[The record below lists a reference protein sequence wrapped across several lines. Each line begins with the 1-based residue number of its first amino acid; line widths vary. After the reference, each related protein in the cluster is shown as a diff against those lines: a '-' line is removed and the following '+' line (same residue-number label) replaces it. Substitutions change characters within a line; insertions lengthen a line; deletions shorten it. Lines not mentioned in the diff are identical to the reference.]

1 MEDLTKTRVFS
12 SEDMRREMIRSNLK
26 TVINALNE
34 RGYNAVHQIAGYLIS
49 NDPAYISSHK
59 NARNIIQQVERDEI
73 IEELVKSYFGERIMK
88 KVLGLDL
95 GSRTCGIA
103 MSDIL
108 GMIAHGVETFRFKP
122 DDYLTCAKHVKEIVE
137 ENEIETIVLGLPKH
151 MNGDIGE
158 RGQISIEFK
167 KQLEEMIEG
176 INVILVD
183 ERLTTV
189 VAENQLLFADV
200 SRKKRKQVI
209 DKMAAVAIL
218 QGYLDRG

>member
-1 MEDLTKTRVFS
+1 
-12 SEDMRREMIRSNLK
+12 
-26 TVINALNE
+26 
-34 RGYNAVHQIAGYLIS
+34 
-49 NDPAYISSHK
+49 
-59 NARNIIQQVERDEI
+59 
-73 IEELVKSYFGERIMK
+73 MK

-151 MNGDIGE
+151 M
-158 RGQISIEFK
+158 IE
-167 KQLEEMIEG
+167 E

>member
-1 MEDLTKTRVFS
+1 
-12 SEDMRREMIRSNLK
+12 
-26 TVINALNE
+26 
-34 RGYNAVHQIAGYLIS
+34 
-49 NDPAYISSHK
+49 
-59 NARNIIQQVERDEI
+59 
-73 IEELVKSYFGERIMK
+73 MK

-176 INVILVD
+176 INVILID

-189 VAENQLLFADV
+189 EAHKTMNFLNVNKH
-200 SRKKRKQVI
+200 KKRNIVDTI
-209 DKMAAVAIL
+209 SAVYILESYMKMKK
-218 QGYLDRG
+218 DN

>member
-1 MEDLTKTRVFS
+1 
-12 SEDMRREMIRSNLK
+12 
-26 TVINALNE
+26 
-34 RGYNAVHQIAGYLIS
+34 
-49 NDPAYISSHK
+49 
-59 NARNIIQQVERDEI
+59 
-73 IEELVKSYFGERIMK
+73 MK

-151 MNGDIGE
+151 MN
-158 RGQISIEFK
+158 
-167 KQLEEMIEG
+167 EG

>member
-1 MEDLTKTRVFS
+1 
-12 SEDMRREMIRSNLK
+12 
-26 TVINALNE
+26 
-34 RGYNAVHQIAGYLIS
+34 
-49 NDPAYISSHK
+49 
-59 NARNIIQQVERDEI
+59 
-73 IEELVKSYFGERIMK
+73 MK

-108 GMIAHGVETFRFKP
+108 GMIAHGV
-122 DDYLTCAKHVKEIVE
+122 KEIVE
-137 ENEIETIVLGLPKH
+137 ENDIETIVLGLPKH
-151 MNGDIGE
+151 MNGDVGE